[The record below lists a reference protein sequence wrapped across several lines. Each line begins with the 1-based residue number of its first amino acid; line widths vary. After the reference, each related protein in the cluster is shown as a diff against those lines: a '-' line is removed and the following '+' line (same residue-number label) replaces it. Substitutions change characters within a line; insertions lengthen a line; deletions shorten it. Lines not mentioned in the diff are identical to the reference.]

1 MTIRAWSFHIKVF
14 QDFHGGSVEWILP
27 ANAGNTDFIPG
38 LGRCHMLWSYKVHGL
53 HLLSLCSGAL
63 KSWLLKPACSRLH
76 EPQLKSPRAA
86 TTEARMSYSQQ
97 VATTETASCNYRSPC
112 TESSAM
118 REATALRSP
127 CITTKSPPAAT
138 KTQCSQ
144 KYINKAVYTVQKR
157 ENLIKMYFKKSRT
170 CPLKKKEFSSYRDRV
185 KKQSTLVLRVLRGG
199 CKELDP
205 TERLNWTEI
214 NNFKKI
220 KCLSKPRALLPWF
233 LHKHPL
239 VSFPSS
245 SWPDFSSDAWSSFL
259 LHHPHP
265 SIPAIAHDKS
275 VTQLPPSLKLS
286 ILFSFE
292 LVRVS
297 CFQFKPSD
305 DPENKSLISYTPW
318 TKFELHIFVEDFPK
332 ITEGPHRFVTQLNIV
347 FQTYQTGFFDLC

>member
-14 QDFHGGSVEWILP
+14 QDFRGGSVEWILP
-27 ANAGNTDFIPG
+27 ANAVNTDFIPG

-170 CPLKKKEFSSYRDRV
+170 CPLKKKR
-185 KKQSTLVLRVLRGG
+185 
-199 CKELDP
+199 
-205 TERLNWTEI
+205 
-214 NNFKKI
+214 
-220 KCLSKPRALLPWF
+220 
-233 LHKHPL
+233 
-239 VSFPSS
+239 
-245 SWPDFSSDAWSSFL
+245 
-259 LHHPHP
+259 
-265 SIPAIAHDKS
+265 
-275 VTQLPPSLKLS
+275 
-286 ILFSFE
+286 
-292 LVRVS
+292 
-297 CFQFKPSD
+297 
-305 DPENKSLISYTPW
+305 
-318 TKFELHIFVEDFPK
+318 
-332 ITEGPHRFVTQLNIV
+332 V
-347 FQTYQTGFFDLC
+347 FQL